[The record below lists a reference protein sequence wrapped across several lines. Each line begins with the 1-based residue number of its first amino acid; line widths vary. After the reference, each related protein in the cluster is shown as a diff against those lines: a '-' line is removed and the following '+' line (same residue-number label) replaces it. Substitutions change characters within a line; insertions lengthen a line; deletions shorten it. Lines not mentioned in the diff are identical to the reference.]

1 MLPPYW
7 RASVDISSSDICDK
21 DQKKCGD
28 VRSISQ
34 MNTTDLYWFRP
45 SRGVIVLRPVSLYY
59 AIKFDVFDR
68 LRVTT
73 FIV

>member
-7 RASVDISSSDICDK
+7 RASADISSSDICDK
-21 DQKKCGD
+21 DQKKCSD

-34 MNTTDLYWFRP
+34 MNTTDLYWFRLL
-45 SRGVIVLRPVSLYY
+45 RGVIVLCPVSLYY
-59 AIKFDVFDR
+59 DIKFDVFDR
-68 LRVTT
+68 LWVTT